1 MSSLLRVAGLQKS
14 FRQGALAI
22 EVLRGVDFEARSGD
36 TVAIVG
42 QSGSGK
48 STLLSLLAGLDRPDR
63 GAVWLDDTEVSALGE
78 LELSRFRA
86 RHLGIVFQQ
95 FHLMS
100 DLTAVENVEL
110 PLELHSAG
118 RWSSKEIRRR
128 ALEQLVQVGLAA
140 RARHLPGEL
149 SGGECQ
155 RVAVARA
162 LVLRPSIL
170 LCDEPTGNLDAE
182 TAVQVSGTI
191 FSLAQQAG
199 AILLLVT
206 HSDELARRCGRTL
219 RLLRGRI
226 E

>member
-1 MSSLLRVAGLQKS
+1 MSVLRVEGLTKS
-14 FRQGALAI
+14 FRQGNDAI
-22 EVLRGVDFEARSGD
+22 EVLRGVDFEASSGD
-36 TVAIVG
+36 AVAIVG

-48 STLLSLLAGLDRPDR
+48 STLLALLAGLDRPDQGSVR
-63 GAVWLDDTEVSALGE
+63 LDDTVVSALGE

-86 RHLGIVFQQ
+86 EHLGIVFQQ
-95 FHLMS
+95 FHLMT
-100 DLTAVENVEL
+100 DLTAQENVEL

-118 RWSSKEIRRR
+118 RWTSKEIRKR
-128 ALEQLVQVGLAA
+128 ALEQLEQVGLSH

-170 LCDEPTGNLDAE
+170 LADEPTGNLDVE
-182 TAVQVSGTI
+182 TAVQVADTI
-191 FSLAQQAG
+191 FSLAKQAG
-199 AILLLVT
+199 TILLLVT
-206 HSDELARRCGRTL
+206 HSDELARRCARKL
-219 RLLRGRI
+219 RLVRGQI